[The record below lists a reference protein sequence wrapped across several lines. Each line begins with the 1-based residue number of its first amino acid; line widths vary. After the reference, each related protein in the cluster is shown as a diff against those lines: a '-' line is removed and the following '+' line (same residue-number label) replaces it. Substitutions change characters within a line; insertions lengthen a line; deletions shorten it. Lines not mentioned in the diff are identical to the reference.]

1 MIPETPLKFNY
12 QSMGENIGRSQSET
26 VAIVDVNVIP
36 MDSERICEH
45 QTILI
50 KDDRI
55 SEIGAVDEIVYR
67 DEFSHKFWIDYVP
80 NGLDMLDWEI
90 DMSLIEEVAES
101 VAEHNA
107 EVTATF
113 VPNELDLLGLEDM
126 DTLLQRADIRNTRSQ
141 IGVILRGS
149 WFSQT
154 ELDQMVTNFV
164 AAYNQ

>member
-1 MIPETPLKFNY
+1 
-12 QSMGENIGRSQSET
+12 
-26 VAIVDVNVIP
+26 

-55 SEIGAVDEIVYR
+55 SEIRAVDEIVYM

-80 NGLDMLDWEI
+80 KGLDKLDWEI

-101 VAEHNA
+101 VAELNA
-107 EVTATF
+107 EVTATL

-141 IGVILRGS
+141 IGVMLRGG